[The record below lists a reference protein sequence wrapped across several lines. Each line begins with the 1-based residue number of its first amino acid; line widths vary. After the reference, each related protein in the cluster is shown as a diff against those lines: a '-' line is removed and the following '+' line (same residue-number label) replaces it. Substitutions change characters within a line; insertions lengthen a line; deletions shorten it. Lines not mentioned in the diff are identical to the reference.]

1 MIEVLIALVS
11 VLIILVMFSL
21 FLLIKNVNKDTT
33 APIQELRKQI
43 DEMKDKQSEMQNN
56 FLTNQQNIF
65 INQQSLISQNQ
76 QELREQLMAVQ
87 RLVQENLSSTQGQ
100 ITSRLQESNQVILQI
115 QEKLGVLEIT
125 TKNIQDISKDIS
137 SLQDILRAP
146 KLRGNIGEYL
156 LEKLLQDV
164 LPKDKYEMQ
173 YRFKN
178 GIIVDAVIKLGDR
191 LVPIDS
197 KFPLESFQRL
207 LVAKDELEKKNAQS
221 EFVKSLKEKIDSIA
235 SKYIKPEENTYEF
248 ALMYIPAE
256 NIYYEFVV
264 SSAKTEEKLA
274 NIFNYVIEKRVIP
287 VSPGSFYA
295 YLLAI
300 VFGLKGMSIEKRAQE
315 ILKEISKIQVDFDKF
330 YEEYKK
336 VGSHLTNAK
345 SKYEETERK
354 AEKFQESVKNLIGNK
369 AGDEQQI
376 KYIQ

>member
-11 VLIILVMFSL
+11 VLIILVMFAL
-21 FLLIKNVNKDTT
+21 FLLIKNANQDTT

-274 NIFNYVIEKRVIP
+274 NIFNYAIEKRVIP

>member
-1 MIEVLIALVS
+1 
-11 VLIILVMFSL
+11 MFAL
-21 FLLIKNVNKDTT
+21 FLLIKNANKDTT

-274 NIFNYVIEKRVIP
+274 NIFNYAIEKRVIP

>member
-11 VLIILVMFSL
+11 VLIILVMFAL
-21 FLLIKNVNKDTT
+21 FLLIKNANKDTT

-100 ITSRLQESNQVILQI
+100 ITSRLQESNQIILQI

-274 NIFNYVIEKRVIP
+274 NIFNYAIEKRVIP

>member
-1 MIEVLIALVS
+1 MSYDRSFNCLG
-11 VLIILVMFSL
+11 FSANY
-21 FLLIKNVNKDTT
+21 FGNVC
-33 APIQELRKQI
+33 PIFVNQKCKQGLRRQI

-100 ITSRLQESNQVILQI
+100 ITSRLQESNQIILQI

-274 NIFNYVIEKRVIP
+274 NIFNYAIEKRVIP

>member
-11 VLIILVMFSL
+11 VLIILVMFAL
-21 FLLIKNVNKDTT
+21 FLLIKNANKDTT

-274 NIFNYVIEKRVIP
+274 NIFNYAIEKRVIP